1 MIDYNRH
8 LTSKKKKTV
17 LLYIPL
23 IFLIVL
29 VTLAFQQ
36 KEPWTAK
43 QMMPPAEL
51 AKKLQLPD
59 SRQPLIISI
68 GPQAVI
74 KNSVD
79 IGPGENPKNISK
91 LKALVNK
98 LPKDSE
104 IVLYCGC
111 CPLTKCPNVRPA
123 FSTLNEMGFKNHKL
137 LALLT
142 NIKVDWMD
150 KDYPIKE

>member
-1 MIDYNRH
+1 MINYIFD
-8 LTSKKKKTV
+8 LISGKKKTA
-17 LLYIPL
+17 LLYTPI

-59 SRQPLIISI
+59 SKQPLVISI

-79 IGPGENPKNISK
+79 IGPGESSKNITK
-91 LKALVNK
+91 LKALVSK

-150 KDYPIKE
+150 KNYPMKE

>member
-1 MIDYNRH
+1 MQKF
-8 LTSKKKKTV
+8 LLSKLPFLFLAILITV
-17 LLYIPL
+17 
-23 IFLIVL
+23 
-29 VTLAFQQ
+29 AFQQ

-43 QMMPPAEL
+43 QMLPPAEL
-51 AKKLQLPD
+51 VQKLKLPKD
-59 SRQPLIISI
+59 KQPLIISI

-79 IGPGENPKNISK
+79 IGAGQNPKNITQ
-91 LKALVNK
+91 LKALVSK
-98 LPKDSE
+98 LPKDKE

-123 FSTLNEMGFKNHKL
+123 FSTLNEMGFKNHQL

-142 NIKVDWMD
+142 NIKVDWID
-150 KDYPIKE
+150 KDYPVKQ